1 MKGDAMAETADAI
14 AWDAQADADRED
26 RERFKIEDDSQ
37 ATWAMRKAAAT
48 RARLTEIQSIA
59 DAEIERIQQ
68 WAEHESRV
76 PMRDLDYFEG
86 ILIEYGRR
94 QRAEGRKTV
103 STPYGAIKSRSGQ
116 TRFTFSDKAQFIEWA
131 KVNRPDWLV
140 VKEEPSLSALR
151 DSSLTVAADPDSGEV
166 IPGLDVEPPIVNF
179 TVEVS
184 K

>member
-1 MKGDAMAETADAI
+1 MTHTADAI
-14 AWDAQADADRED
+14 DWDAHVDTERED

-37 ATWAMRKAAAT
+37 ATWAMRKASAA
-48 RARLTEIQSIA
+48 RARLAEIQAIA

-86 ILIEYGRR
+86 ILIEYGRK

-103 STPYGAIKSRSGQ
+103 STPYGSIKSRSGQ
-116 TRFTFSDKAQFIEWA
+116 ARFVFSDKAQFIEWA
-131 KVNRPDWLV
+131 KVNRPEWLV
-140 VKEEPSLSALR
+140 VKEDVSLSALR
-151 DSSLTVAADPDSGEV
+151 DASITASADPESGEV
-166 IPGLDVEPPIVNF
+166 IPGLDVEPPTVNF